1 VIPGPDERAPAEHAP
16 ATPDP
21 LPATHFVPEPGLR
34 RIESAAAGGYRAVQ
48 VASIGLILAGGAV
61 VAYALSNTVGLL
73 SGEILQPGTT
83 RGAVATLVLLIVGAA
98 ALVAGLVINAA
109 RSIVVRELLPPERYR
124 GPSII
129 VLWLIA
135 TIAANLA
142 VVPVAGDLTKLLA
155 GGQPTVFGTLVTLTV
170 TQGGLVAAA
179 ALLVYAPRA
188 LAGLRLVPRTG
199 LARSTA
205 IGIGLAVPAWIIA
218 QLIGYLTI
226 RLLEPFGLRPE
237 AGVADAALSNADPT
251 VLVVA
256 LVVVAPIAEELFFRG
271 VVYNAWEREYGP
283 TRALYGSAILFAV
296 IHGSAF
302 VIPSIFV
309 LGLVLGQL
317 FRTTRSLPATILL
330 HAGFN
335 AITVTIA
342 LLFRFGVIDIPI
354 T

>member
-1 VIPGPDERAPAEHAP
+1 MAAPVLPPVAEP
-16 ATPDP
+16 PRP
-21 LPATHFVPEPGLR
+21 LTVTLGE
-34 RIESAAAGGYRAVQ
+34 YRPVQ
-48 VASIGLILAGGAV
+48 AASIGLIVAGAV
-61 VAYALSNTVGLL
+61 AVAYALLTSAGLL
-73 SGEILQPGTT
+73 AGEILQPGTT
-83 RGAVATLVLLIVGAA
+83 RGAVAALVVLVLGAA
-98 ALVAGLVINAA
+98 ALVMGLVMNAA
-109 RSIVVRELLPPERYR
+109 RALVVRELLPPDRYR

-142 VVPVAGDLTKLLA
+142 VVPVVGDLAELLA
-155 GGQPTVFGTLVTLTV
+155 GGQPSTFGTLVTLTV
-170 TQGGLVAAA
+170 TQAGLVAAA

-188 LAGLRLVPRTG
+188 LAGLRLIPRTG
-199 LARSTA
+199 LVRSMA
-205 IGIGLAVPAWIIA
+205 IGLGLAVPAWIIA

-226 RLLEPFGLRPE
+226 RLLEPFGLQPE
-237 AGVADAALSNADPT
+237 AGVADAALANADPT

-271 VVYNAWEREYGP
+271 VVFNAWEREYGSS
-283 TRALYGSAILFAV
+283 RALYGSAMLFAV

-335 AITVTIA
+335 GITVTIA
-342 LLFRFGVIDIPI
+342 LLVRFGVLNVPI

>member
-1 VIPGPDERAPAEHAP
+1 
-16 ATPDP
+16 
-21 LPATHFVPEPGLR
+21 
-34 RIESAAAGGYRAVQ
+34 
-48 VASIGLILAGGAV
+48 
-61 VAYALSNTVGLL
+61 
-73 SGEILQPGTT
+73 
-83 RGAVATLVLLIVGAA
+83 VATLVVLILGAA
-98 ALVAGLVINAA
+98 ALVLGLVMNAA
-109 RSIVVRELLPPERYR
+109 RSIVVRELLPPARYR

-142 VVPVAGDLTKLLA
+142 VVPVAGDLADLLA
-155 GGQPTVFGTLVTLTV
+155 GGQPSTFGTLVTLTV
-170 TQGGLVAAA
+170 TQAGLVGAA
-179 ALLVYAPRA
+179 ALLVWAPGA
-188 LAGLRLVPRTG
+188 LSGLRLVPRSG
-199 LARSTA
+199 LVRSMA
-205 IGIGLAVPAWIIA
+205 LGLGLAVPAWIVA

-226 RLLEPFGLRPE
+226 RLLEPFGLQPE

-271 VVYNAWEREYGP
+271 VAYNAWEREYGP
-283 TRALYGSAILFAV
+283 ARALYGSAILFAV

-335 AITVTIA
+335 GITVAIA
-342 LLFRFGVIDIPI
+342 LLVRFGVIDIPI

>member
-1 VIPGPDERAPAEHAP
+1 
-16 ATPDP
+16 
-21 LPATHFVPEPGLR
+21 
-34 RIESAAAGGYRAVQ
+34 VQ
-48 VASIGLILAGGAV
+48 AASIGLIVAGGAA
-61 VAYALSNTVGLL
+61 VAYALLTTVGLL
-73 SGEILQPGTT
+73 TGDILQPGTT
-83 RGAVATLVLLIVGAA
+83 RGAVATLVVLILGAA
-98 ALVAGLVINAA
+98 ALVLGLVMNAA
-109 RSIVVRELLPPERYR
+109 RSIVVRELLPPARYR

-142 VVPVAGDLTKLLA
+142 VVPVAGDLADLLA
-155 GGQPTVFGTLVTLTV
+155 GGQPSAFGTLVTLTV
-170 TQGGLVAAA
+170 TQAGLVGAA
-179 ALLVYAPRA
+179 ALLVWAPGA
-188 LAGLRLVPRTG
+188 LSGLRLVPRSG
-199 LARSTA
+199 LVRSMA
-205 IGIGLAVPAWIIA
+205 LGLGLAVPAWIVA

-226 RLLEPFGLRPE
+226 RLLEPFGLQPE

-271 VVYNAWEREYGP
+271 VAYNAWEREYGP
-283 TRALYGSAILFAV
+283 SRALYGSAILFAV

-335 AITVTIA
+335 GITVAIA
-342 LLFRFGVIDIPI
+342 LLVRFGVIHIPI